1 MSRFS
6 QLMHAV
12 RPTTWS
18 LWLALL
24 AGLLMPLALA
34 PLSWWPVA
42 LLGIGLLA
50 ELLHGQSA
58 RRAARIAFLFGFG
71 LWLHGGSWLV
81 VSMHDFGDTSWPL
94 SLALLTFVAALM
106 ALLFIPMGWLYGHF
120 KLDRL
125 GWLTLPALLVIGEW
139 LRSWV
144 LTGFPWLMT
153 GYGFIDTPLA
163 GWAPFFGIYGVSL
176 AAGITG
182 IALFLVVRDGAKAWL
197 PLLAVIALWV
207 GGGLLNRIHWT
218 TIDKHNG
225 MSVSLVQGNIPQE
238 SKWALEWRDKTV
250 KIYRDLSASEWGR
263 DLVLWPEAA
272 IPMFAHEAQAVMAEI
287 ENDALKKGSAFVTG
301 VPYATWNKART
312 GVLFY
317 NSIAAMG
324 DGLGLYHK
332 QQLVPIGEYIP
343 YEDWLRGAIP
353 FFDLPMSSFTWGP
366 SDQPPL
372 LVKSQRM
379 APFICYEI
387 AYPSLVQRLSKPAD
401 FLATV
406 SNDGWFGHSIGPDQH
421 FEMVRMRAKETG
433 RYIVRGTNNGITA
446 IIDDQGKVVSRA
458 PRFVTAVLRG
468 DVYPA
473 QGLTFWQRYG
483 VMPILLICGVL
494 LTLGLLL
501 GKRSAPAPAPA
512 IPAPRR

>member
-6 QLMHAV
+6 QLMQAL
-12 RPTTWS
+12 RPTPGAF
-18 LWLALL
+18 WLALF

-50 ELLHGQSA
+50 DLLKGQSPV
-58 RRAARIAFLFGFG
+58 RAAKIAFLFGFG

-81 VSMHDFGDTSWPL
+81 VSMHDYGNTPL
-94 SLALLTFVAALM
+94 PLALALLTFVAALM
-106 ALLFIPMGWLYGHF
+106 ALLFLPVGWLYSRLQ
-120 KLDRL
+120 LDRMA
-125 GWLTLPALLVIGEW
+125 WLTLPALLVIGEW

-163 GWAPFFGIYGVSL
+163 GWAPLFGVYGVSL

-182 IALFLVVRDGAKAWL
+182 IALFEIIREGKKAYL
-197 PLLAVIALWV
+197 PILSLGILWI
-207 GGGLLNRIHWT
+207 GGGLLKPIAWT
-218 TIDKHNG
+218 DVDRQQA

-250 KIYRDLSASEWGR
+250 KIYRDLSAQEWGR

-272 IPMFAHEAQAVMAEI
+272 IPMFAHEAQDALADI
-287 ENDALKKGSAFVTG
+287 ENDALKHGSAFVTG

-312 GVLFY
+312 GILFY

-343 YEDWLRGAIP
+343 YEEWLRGAIP

-366 SDQPPL
+366 SNQPPL
-372 LVKSQRM
+372 LVKNQAM

-387 AYPSLVQRLSKPAD
+387 AYPSLVQRLSKQASM
-401 FLATV
+401 LTTI

-433 RYIVRGTNNGITA
+433 RYILRGTNNGITA
-446 IIDDQGKVVSRA
+446 IINDQGQVVSQA
-458 PRFVTAVLRG
+458 PRFVATVLRG
-468 DVYPA
+468 DVFPA
-473 QGLTFWQRYG
+473 HGFTPWQRMG
-483 VMPILLICGVL
+483 VQPLLAICAL
-494 LTLGLLL
+494 LLLL
-501 GKRSAPAPAPA
+501 GFWRGRQAT
-512 IPAPRR
+512 RH